1 MMQQVCFPYCCLLGL
16 VLQWRPKGENM
27 NYQEGLSQGLVDEIL
42 ATIYKYEESIM
53 LSTAL
58 GCLEIAKMHL
68 VTEHLQ
74 EEDDD

>member
-1 MMQQVCFPYCCLLGL
+1 
-16 VLQWRPKGENM
+16 M

-42 ATIYKYEESIM
+42 AVVYKYEETMM

-68 VTEHLQ
+68 LTDHSM
-74 EEDDD
+74 EEDDE

>member
-1 MMQQVCFPYCCLLGL
+1 
-16 VLQWRPKGENM
+16 M